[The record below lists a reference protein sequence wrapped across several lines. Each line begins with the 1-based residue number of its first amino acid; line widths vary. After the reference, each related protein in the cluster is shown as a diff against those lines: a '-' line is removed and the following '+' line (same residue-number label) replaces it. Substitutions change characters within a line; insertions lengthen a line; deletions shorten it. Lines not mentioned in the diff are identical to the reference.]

1 MGAWRRALEKKIPEG
16 VKGGAC
22 RVEGIDYWSD
32 RPNPAKTG
40 HKRPAL
46 CERPAKCGHFRPAET
61 SLFPRNQP
69 NSLIGA
75 STIAEKRPNPAKSG
89 HGDGWRVKCGGQQ
102 AEGEFSRARTNP
114 DIFGHAV
121 FPAVDRHPHS
131 GECGYLRMGCGGIGG
146 EL

>member
-32 RPNPAKTG
+32 WPNPAKTG

-69 NSLIGA
+69 KSLIGP

-89 HGDGWRVKCGGQQ
+89 HFRAAETSLFPRNQPKSLIGPSTIAEKRPNPAKCGHGDGWRV
-102 AEGEFSRARTNP
+102 A
-114 DIFGHAV
+114 
-121 FPAVDRHPHS
+121 S
-131 GECGYLRMGCGGIGG
+131 GEQILPGADKS
-146 EL
+146 